1 MRSSQDTK
9 GGALDEMPYI
19 EKRKV
24 VEPTSR
30 RKTGHEVRDGV
41 AISQLHLSPIIVSV

>member
-1 MRSSQDTK
+1 
-9 GGALDEMPYI
+9 MPYI

-24 VEPTSR
+24 VEPTSC

-41 AISQLHLSPIIVSV
+41 AISQSND